1 MAGLLSLATAVSD
14 HFLKV
19 KDGGQSAVVLYSL
32 KDVGE
37 EDKDVPPPFV
47 FQYFPENMQL
57 TQPVEYASRNVFG
70 GSLPIYQY
78 ISSGEQVISF
88 SADFTSDVDFL
99 DPSLDAGTISKL
111 VEQDRNVDV
120 RAALSWLNSMKLPRY
135 DGLYTRPPRRLALYV
150 PNSGL
155 GSIFGKRPIFQDT
168 VSCFMTECSTT
179 IEAWFPS
186 GLPRHGKVSLQFKVR
201 SSDLNGVSFPSRAPG
216 EARGVTG
223 APKSRNLPYSIRIK

>member
-19 KDGGQSAVVLYSL
+19 KDGGQSAVILYSL

-37 EDKDVPPPFV
+37 KDKDVPPPFV

-135 DGLYTRPPRRLALYV
+135 DGGFTRSPRKLVLHV

-155 GSIFGKRPIFQDT
+155 GDIFGYGPIVPDKLP
-168 VSCFMTECSTT
+168 CIMTECSST

-186 GLPRHGKVSLQFKVR
+186 GLPRHGKVSLQFKVI
-201 SSDLNGVSFPSRAPG
+201 STNANGVFFPSRNTG

-223 APKSRNLPYSIRIK
+223 APKTRTLPYSIRIK